1 MNIQVNPPSPH
12 NDLAANLAEY
22 LRRPGDNRR
31 LTWENLTFNCG
42 DGADAYSCRP
52 DVFSIMPTL
61 DPTKCRPWTCEVKV
75 SRSDFLAD
83 IRAEKWKRYR
93 RFSCRIWFA
102 APKGMIRPEELP
114 DGLGLWEYGEH
125 VRHGETIMRWWPTV
139 QPKFCKGW
147 ELTGRDMMR
156 LIMGKWGT
164 YADLMPIQSN

>member
-1 MNIQVNPPSPH
+1 MVLNPH
-12 NDLAANLAEY
+12 DDLAASLAAH
-22 LRRPGDNRR
+22 LRRPGANRR

-61 DPTKCRPWTCEVKV
+61 DPQKCRPWTCEVKV
-75 SRSDFLAD
+75 SRADFLCD

-102 APKGMIRPEELP
+102 APAGMIRPDELP
-114 DGLGLWEYGEH
+114 DGVGLWEFGD
-125 VRHGETIMRWWPTV
+125 RLRNGETIQGWSQIV

-147 ELTGRDMMR
+147 ELTGRDLMR

-164 YADLMPIQSN
+164 FADLLPASRATQDRV